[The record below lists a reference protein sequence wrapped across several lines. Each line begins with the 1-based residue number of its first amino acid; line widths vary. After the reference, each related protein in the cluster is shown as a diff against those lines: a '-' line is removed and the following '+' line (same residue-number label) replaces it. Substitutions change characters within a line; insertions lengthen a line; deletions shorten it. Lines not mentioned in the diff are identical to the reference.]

1 MLIEPSNA
9 IILFLSITILV
20 FIFFIIKLNILFYN
34 KKKGFKKKIRV
45 LGEII
50 IQISKNKSRQH
61 EKIKL
66 SEDLKNKIKTI
77 NTSLN
82 SEIFEL
88 NRDLF
93 EIVSKN
99 NLA

>member
-20 FIFFIIKLNILFYN
+20 FIFFIIKLNIQFYN
-34 KKKGFKKKIRV
+34 EKKSFKKKIRV

-77 NTSLN
+77 NTTLN

>member
-1 MLIEPSNA
+1 ML
-9 IILFLSITILV
+9 
-20 FIFFIIKLNILFYN
+20 IFFIVKLNLQFYN
-34 KKKGFKKKIRV
+34 EKKSFKKKTGI

-50 IQISKNKSRQH
+50 VQINKKKSRQH
-61 EKIKL
+61 EKMKL
-66 SEDLKNKIKTI
+66 SEELKNKIKTI
-77 NTSLN
+77 NTTLS